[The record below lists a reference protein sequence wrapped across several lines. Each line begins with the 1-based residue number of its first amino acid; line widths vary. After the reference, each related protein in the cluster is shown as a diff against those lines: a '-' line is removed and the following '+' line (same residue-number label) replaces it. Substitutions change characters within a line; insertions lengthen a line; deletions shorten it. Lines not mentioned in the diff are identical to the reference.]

1 MHGFRKELDK
11 QARTASASIFRG
23 ASATVICPV
32 RLADKLALLFAC
44 HMLAV
49 AGEWHQLDA
58 RQYMYN
64 TSVNKQY

>member
-23 ASATVICPV
+23 ASATVVRPV

-49 AGEWHQLDA
+49 AGEWHQVRVLLILYYYSTGDG
-58 RQYMYN
+58 
-64 TSVNKQY
+64 S